1 MQVTDPI
8 EEMDAEALR
17 HQLEEASAALR
28 HREAEIARHEAT
40 IAAQRTEIGQLQ
52 EQLNVILS
60 RRYAQS
66 AEKVSDAQLGLFNEA
81 EETHE
86 EGTED
91 NDAVDEDEN
100 DTGTEVA
107 AHVRRR
113 GKRKPLPAHLERVD
127 IEHELPEA
135 ERTCPQH
142 DVALERFGEEVC
154 EQLDIVPA
162 KIRVL
167 RHIRGKYRCP
177 CCEGHLVTAPLA
189 PQPIP
194 KSMASPGLLAHIAV
208 AKFCDALP
216 LYRQT
221 TQFGRI
227 GVEFSRTT
235 LAAWMVKMGQQVQ
248 PLINLLR
255 ERLLERGYILMD
267 ETRVQVLAEAGKP
280 AESQSFLWAQRT
292 VGMNPIVLF
301 DYDPTRSSAVPMR
314 LLEGFSGTLHTDGYR
329 GYDGV
334 VEQHNLTRLYCFAHA
349 RRKFIEVIK
358 GAGINPKKIPNKPP
372 PAVRAALK
380 PINFIKTL
388 YTIER
393 RIQDL
398 PPDERYRQRQRDS
411 VAVLAKLRAWLD
423 ERLKRVLPSGKMG
436 QAITYLDKH
445 WSGLIGYVE
454 HGRYRIDTNLIE
466 NAIRPFCLGRKNWM
480 FSQSVAGAKASANLY
495 SLIETAKANGVEPYA
510 YLRHVF
516 TELPKANT
524 VDDIEALLP
533 GHIDLAAITLA

>member
-8 EEMDAEALR
+8 EETDAEALR
-17 HQLEEASAALR
+17 HQLEEASAMVR
-28 HREAEIARHEAT
+28 HQAAEIAQHEAT
-40 IAAQRTEIGQLQ
+40 IAAQRSEIGQLQ

-81 EETHE
+81 EETLE
-86 EGTED
+86 EDADGED
-91 NDAVDEDEN
+91 SADAVDADA
-100 DTGTEVA
+100 GTEVA

-113 GKRKPLPAHLERVD
+113 GKRKPLPEHLERVD

-142 DVALERFGEEVC
+142 DVALKRFAEEVS
-154 EQLDIVPA
+154 EQLDIIPA

-167 RHIRGKYRCP
+167 RHVRGKYRCP
-177 CCEGHLVTAPLA
+177 CCEGHLVTAPMPA
-189 PQPIP
+189 QPIP
-194 KSMASPGLLAHIAV
+194 KSMASPGLLAYIAV

-221 TQFGRI
+221 QQFGRI

-235 LAAWMVKMGQQVQ
+235 LAAWMVKMGQLVQ
-248 PLINLLR
+248 SLINLLR
-255 ERLLERGYILMD
+255 ERLLEKGYVLMD

-280 AESQSFLWAQRT
+280 AESQSYLWAQRT

-301 DYDPTRSSAVPMR
+301 DYDPTRSSAVPVR

-334 VEQHNLTRLYCFAHA
+334 VESQNLTRLYCFAHA
-349 RRKFIEVIK
+349 RRKFVEVIK

-372 PAVRAALK
+372 PQVRAALK

-388 YTIER
+388 YAIER
-393 RIQDL
+393 RIQEL

-411 VAVLAKLRAWLD
+411 VPVLNKLRAWLD
-423 ERLKRVLPSGKMG
+423 DRLKRVLPSGKMG
-436 QAITYLDKH
+436 QAITYLDNQ
-445 WSGLIGYVE
+445 WSGLTRYVE
-454 HGRYRIDTNLIE
+454 DGRYRIDTNLIE
-466 NAIRPFCLGRKNWM
+466 NAIRPFCVGRKNWL

-524 VDDIEALLP
+524 VEDIEALLP
-533 GHIDLAAITLA
+533 DHVDVAAITPA